1 MIDVMLAARP
11 PTQVRPAATK
21 FTPPKAD
28 EPEPFAADFE
38 RALKAKDQEMRE
50 ADAAR
55 TASSAVN
62 QKPAHK
68 PEHAPK
74 AGGQGEMDKV
84 QAAGRRKVSVPEH
97 EKAGADPEKTT
108 EPNSLEA
115 GAAAVQPQMS
125 AQPVVPPTGVTP
137 QPPAAEVAA
146 VQSVDVKAAVQVAA
160 VVQQA
165 SAAVT
170 PGAGTV
176 ARGAAGQPAVQAA
189 PAEPTQVVAVDRTVQ
204 PPVVAGAVVAA
215 AQVATPQSVVVSS
228 AQVATDG
235 TAAPDGAKPATP
247 DSFAAALQSAE
258 KAAGPDQGAALHA
271 AQTVDPQQSTGPNA
285 AAGQNAASVKPA
297 PELAQAGA
305 QLSATKVLKGA
316 EKVEAAAV
324 SAAAPVSNA
333 SQSPMVTP
341 QALEV
346 KAVGGSLMATD
357 AQTAT
362 AARPLEMMAQVAR
375 AVEASLQ
382 QGKNTLRMQLNPA
395 DLGAIDIRLVSSGH
409 RVSMTVIAEQAS
421 TGRMLENQMEQLR
434 QSLADAGVQL
444 TQMHVG
450 QQNQGSQFA
459 RNFAQQQPQNSFA
472 AARLGQQG
480 LTNEA
485 ETADDRLARAR
496 SAGAVD
502 YRV

>member
-1 MIDVMLAARP
+1 MIDVMLAASP

-28 EPEPFAADFE
+28 EPEAFAADFE

-62 QKPAHK
+62 QKPARK

-74 AGGQGEMDKV
+74 AGSQGEMDKV
-84 QAAGRRKVSVPEH
+84 QAAGRSKVSVPEH

-108 EPNSLEA
+108 EPNPLEA
-115 GAAAVQPQMS
+115 GAAAVQPQMM
-125 AQPVVPPTGVTP
+125 AQIAPPAVVVS
-137 QPPAAEVAA
+137 QPPAAEVTV
-146 VQSVDVKAAVQVAA
+146 VQSVDVKVEVQAVAVQPAI
-160 VVQQA
+160 
-165 SAAVT
+165 AAVT
-170 PGAGTV
+170 PSTGTV
-176 ARGAAGQPAVQAA
+176 SAAAGQPAVQPA
-189 PAEPTQVVAVDRTVQ
+189 PIAPTQAVAADAAVQ
-204 PPVVAGAVVAA
+204 TPVVQGAVIPT
-215 AQVATPQSVVVSS
+215 AQVAVPQAAVVSS
-228 AQVATDG
+228 AQVATEA
-235 TAAPDGAKPATP
+235 TAASDGAKPATP
-247 DSFAAALQSAE
+247 ASFAAALQTAE
-258 KAAGPDQGAALHA
+258 KAAGPDQGAALQA
-271 AQTVDPQQSTGPNA
+271 AQTVDPKQSVGQSTV
-285 AAGQNAASVKPA
+285 AGQSAVAAKAV
-297 PELAQAGA
+297 PELTQVGA
-305 QLSATKVLKGA
+305 QMNGMKVLKGA

-324 SAAAPVSNA
+324 SAAAPASSA
-333 SQSPMVTP
+333 SQAPMVVP

-434 QSLADAGVQL
+434 QNLADAGVQL

-450 QQNQGSQFA
+450 QQNQGSHFA

-485 ETADDRLARAR
+485 ETADDRSARAR